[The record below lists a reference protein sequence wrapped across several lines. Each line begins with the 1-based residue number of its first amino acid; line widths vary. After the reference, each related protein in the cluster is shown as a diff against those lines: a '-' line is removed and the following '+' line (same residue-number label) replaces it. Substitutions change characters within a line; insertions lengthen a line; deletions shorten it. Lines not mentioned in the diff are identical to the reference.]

1 MDNIESMPATEGA
14 MTSSLPTPKYPRSKK
29 RLMMMLGI
37 FVLLLVLLGV
47 VLVIYTS
54 QNKQAAEI
62 NDNSQNTN
70 TTDNSDDENTD
81 EDSDDSSELSI
92 FSSSNYN
99 LRFNYPKELGIATA
113 RLTPEYFNNEEVTFS
128 EQPALTVSYWRFEGG
143 FTAPIE
149 TETIESKEG
158 YSFILNT
165 HKNEDTY
172 FIFASGDQDNGDGTS
187 VTFAATIA
195 NLEETNVLK
204 AQVRTIIQNLE
215 FDLSEA
221 SNNEFISEHFN
232 LSFKYSV
239 IYGTPISNLQDS
251 NQRCLQERITFTDAS
266 RVSLTAIQ
274 DTELGAQTCLPA
286 GTTTINEY
294 SRTSTTGN
302 EFNVNIVNPSENVFI
317 GTAVTSLESD
327 TEKYHIVIELQSIMS
342 NIVEAQINE
351 LIDYLDFEAG
361 LK

>member
-1 MDNIESMPATEGA
+1 MPATEGA

-143 FTAPIE
+143 FTASAIG
-149 TETIESKEG
+149 ISAALILSYVGSWFFKSKM
-158 YSFILNT
+158 
-165 HKNEDTY
+165 
-172 FIFASGDQDNGDGTS
+172 Q
-187 VTFAATIA
+187 
-195 NLEETNVLK
+195 
-204 AQVRTIIQNLE
+204 
-215 FDLSEA
+215 
-221 SNNEFISEHFN
+221 
-232 LSFKYSV
+232 
-239 IYGTPISNLQDS
+239 
-251 NQRCLQERITFTDAS
+251 
-266 RVSLTAIQ
+266 
-274 DTELGAQTCLPA
+274 
-286 GTTTINEY
+286 
-294 SRTSTTGN
+294 
-302 EFNVNIVNPSENVFI
+302 
-317 GTAVTSLESD
+317 
-327 TEKYHIVIELQSIMS
+327 
-342 NIVEAQINE
+342 
-351 LIDYLDFEAG
+351 
-361 LK
+361 